1 MNYAELWKHGGIIV
15 NLSLIDDAV
24 NLSSIGL
31 LISDK
36 KVCVIKI
43 FVIDSTVVINLI
55 FI

>member
-1 MNYAELWKHGGIIV
+1 MNV
-15 NLSLIDDAV
+15 SLIDDAV

-31 LISDK
+31 LISDR

-43 FVIDSTVVINLI
+43 FVIDNTVVINLI